1 MSLSGQYPLVCV
13 IVLNYNG
20 RRHLEYCLPS
30 LLATDYPA
38 ARFLLVDNAS
48 QDGSAD
54 WVREHFPQVEVIESA
69 VNRGWAGGN
78 NLGTARARALGAQYA
93 ALVNNDV
100 RVHPA
105 WLKAAVQ
112 AAEAN
117 RRIGIVGFEIYE
129 ARGSGDTTAFEE
141 AVRRWREPRWEPA
154 QVVDGMAMLVRLS
167 LFDALGPID
176 EGFFAYAEDNDL
188 VIRARRAGYAVVRV
202 NVPVWHYGGGT
213 FGERL
218 LWASRLQIRNN
229 LRLAIKH
236 DSPAGVLYQ
245 IARHFAKGCLPF
257 LRVDPHDF
265 AARRLRPS
273 HPIVNFGIWLYA
285 VGWNIWH
292 LPATLRQRRLDY
304 QRITAAR
311 RQWDDA

>member
-1 MSLSGQYPLVCV
+1 MSISGQYPLVCV

-20 RRHLEYCLPS
+20 RRHLAYCLPS
-30 LLATDYPA
+30 LLATEYPSMHL
-38 ARFLLVDNAS
+38 LLVDNAS
-48 QDGSAD
+48 QDGSTA
-54 WVREHFPQVEVIESA
+54 WVREHFPQVEIIESA
-69 VNRGWAGGN
+69 VNRGWAVGN
-78 NLGTARARALGAQYA
+78 NLGIARARELGARYA

-129 ARGSGDTTAFEE
+129 ARGSEDTRAFEE
-141 AVRRWREPRWEPA
+141 AVRQRREPRWEPA
-154 QVVDGMAMLVRLS
+154 QVVDGMAMLVRMS
-167 LFDALGPID
+167 LFDVLGPID

-188 VIRARRAGYAVVRV
+188 VIRARRAGYIIARA

-218 LWASRLQIRNN
+218 LWAAKLQIRNN

-245 IARHFAKGCLPF
+245 AARHFAKGCLPF
-257 LRVDPHDF
+257 LRVDPHNF

-292 LPATLRQRRLDY
+292 LPATLRQRWLDY

-311 RQWDDA
+311 QQWDDD